1 VRNILNKR
9 LPVIFSALAAIFLA
23 LSIVSGIAS
32 QTALRHLSSTNYDN
46 SGLAAVQIRLHYSL
60 LLAELGNLEAKRPG
74 AAVAEASLQFDI
86 LYDRVRSLPTRP
98 PYNEVLTAQD
108 LQQIER
114 IFSKIDDEATRFDA
128 AVTEG
133 AQSLMGVSERLT
145 SIRDD
150 VNLLAG
156 RIVQLMRV
164 YRDARRNDIIHATRF
179 LIFSTIGLVLNGAV
193 FAFLLWRSQFR
204 LQRQN
209 QTLTNVTDQLRSAN
223 RTKSEFLASISHELR
238 TPLNAIIGFS
248 DMINRQVMG
257 PLGDKK
263 YLEYSND
270 IKLSGTHL
278 LNLINDILD
287 LSKIEAGEFRIQ
299 PEFFALTPLIHE
311 AVRIADMRADRA
323 VTRFNVNVA
332 DGLDTLYA
340 DPRSV
345 RQVLINLLSNADKY
359 SPSDAPIDIVAQRD
373 DGGGVHIMVID
384 RGIGIPKHDLE
395 LVLEPFG
402 QSRQNSD
409 QTHEGTG
416 LGLALSKQFM
426 ELNGGSLSLESEPGV
441 GTTVHLR
448 FPNRIDTG
456 DHS

>member
-9 LPVIFSALAAIFLA
+9 LPLIFSALAAIFLA
-23 LSIVSGIAS
+23 LSIASGIAS
-32 QTALRHLSSTNYDN
+32 QTALRHLSNTNYDN

-60 LLAELGNLEAKRPG
+60 LLAELGNIEAKRPG

-86 LYDRVRSLPTRP
+86 LYDRVRSLPSRP
-98 PYNEVLTAQD
+98 PYNEVLTARD
-108 LQQIER
+108 LQQVER
-114 IFSKIDDEATRFDA
+114 IFSKINAETPHFDA
-128 AVTEG
+128 AVTQG
-133 AQSLMGVSERLT
+133 AQSLTGVAERLT
-145 SIRDD
+145 AIRDD

-164 YRDARRNDIIHATRF
+164 YRDSRRNDIIRATRF
-179 LIFSTIGLVLNGAV
+179 LIFSIAGLVLNGAV
-193 FAFLLWRSQFR
+193 FGFLLWRSQSR

-209 QTLTNVTDQLRSAN
+209 DALENMTEQLRSAN

-248 DMINRQVMG
+248 DMINRQVTG
-257 PLGDKK
+257 PIGDVK

-287 LSKIEAGEFRIQ
+287 LSKIEAGEFRVQ
-299 PEFFALTPLIHE
+299 PETFALTPLIHE
-311 AVRIADMRADRA
+311 AVRIADMRADRGN
-323 VTRFNVNVA
+323 TRFNISVE

-359 SPSDAPIDIVAQRD
+359 SPNDAPIDIIAENER
-373 DGGGVHIMVID
+373 GEGVHIMVVD
-384 RGIGIPKHDLE
+384 RGIGIPKQDQE

-402 QSRQNSD
+402 QSRRNSD

-426 ELNGGSLSLESEPGV
+426 GLNGGSLTLESEPGV

-448 FPNRIDTG
+448 FP
-456 DHS
+456 DHAADGLHS